1 MEQQAL
7 LEELERL
14 RLLNQKLI
22 AQKDGEK
29 DRILFRAEQDPLTQ
43 LWLSKRAKKEIQA
56 RLDHLPENC
65 ISSLIVLDLDHFC
78 TVNVARGR
86 MFGDTVLQ
94 RMGDLLRRIAQQGR
108 LNGENGVAAR
118 MGGDEFLLFLPGME
132 MDPCMSIIE
141 KLRTSIA
148 SSYIDD
154 EHRHTLCASIGL
166 TICTERDAG
175 ILIDNAFAALGYA
188 QQFNTGSFSIY
199 EDLAGPVGF
208 LGSHEMTRLH
218 ARDNWE
224 DENIFSFAFRTLAQ
238 VMDLK
243 ASLHVLYS
251 RIARQYKVDEIC
263 VIEMTGKTRS
273 MRVHFLWNAV
283 QAFLTPSK
291 PLLSGPETGWVEKW
305 VSTPVSLNDK
315 KINTF
320 SDSLKD
326 FLHCRSLHSLL
337 LCPIFIQGVF
347 RGSVV
352 YGAKKKRTWDVLEQR
367 ELREVAA
374 IQYGVIEKISSEKL
388 SRSQTTFISRM
399 SNELRAPLADIIGLT
414 EILQGSSDD
423 DPLRTSMSLRRIGQT
438 AQDMLAFVNNVLE
451 MSRLEQSGLG
461 LADESFSLR
470 DLTTS
475 LEMLMRG
482 TAQGEQKFTCFSCCR
497 HDMVR
502 GDEAGLRLVLT
513 NLLANAF
520 KFTSSTGT
528 IRLLIEE
535 IGPCGDQNQYR
546 FCVEDNGIGISPV
559 NLERIRS
566 QFRAEKNISDLRAGE
581 GFGLVLCNGLVTLMG
596 GHLDMESR
604 EYEGSRFFFTLSL
617 PESEYV
623 KASPERSHGALTGLR
638 ILFAEDNE
646 ENVAAA
652 RRLLTM
658 EGAALDI
665 VYNGRDLVQTF
676 SSSAPG
682 TYDLILTDMRMPYMT
697 GMEAAALIRGLHRP
711 DSVLPI
717 ITTTS
722 EVFDENGRDN
732 LEKYF
737 TLCLPKPIDIR
748 RLIREIRQCLN
759 LPALPE

>member
-22 AQKDGEK
+22 AQRDEENE
-29 DRILFRAEQDPLTQ
+29 RAPFRAEQDPLTQ
-43 LWLSKRAKKEIQA
+43 LWLSKRAKKEIQE
-56 RLDHLPENC
+56 RLDRLPEDC
-65 ISSLIVLDLDHFC
+65 ISSLIVLDIDHFC

-118 MGGDEFLLFLPGME
+118 MGGDEFLLFLPGVE
-132 MDPCMSIIE
+132 REPCMGIIE
-141 KLRTSIA
+141 KLRESIA

-154 EHRHTLCASIGL
+154 ERRHLLCASIGL
-166 TICTERDAG
+166 SICTERDAG
-175 ILIDNAFAALGYA
+175 ILIDNAFAALCYA
-188 QQFNTGSFSIY
+188 QQFNTGSFSVY

-208 LGSHEMTRLH
+208 LGFHEMTRLH

-238 VMDLK
+238 VTDLK

-251 RIARQYKVDEIC
+251 RIARQYEVDEVC
-263 VIEMTGKTRS
+263 VIELLSKTRS
-273 MRVHFLWNAV
+273 MRVQFLWNAL

-291 PLLSGPETGWVEKW
+291 PLLSGPEAVWVEKW
-305 VSTPVSLNDK
+305 VSTPLLLNDRK
-315 KINTF
+315 LNTF
-320 SDSLKD
+320 SDALKD
-326 FLHCRSLHSLL
+326 FLHCHTLHSLL

-347 RGSVV
+347 HGSVI
-352 YGAKKKRTWDVLEQR
+352 YGAKKKRTWDVREQR

-374 IQYGVIEKISSEKL
+374 IHYGVIEKIGSEQL
-388 SRSQTTFISRM
+388 NRSQTTFISRI

-414 EILQGSSDD
+414 EILQGAADD
-423 DPLRTSMSLRRIGQT
+423 DPLRTSISLRRIGQT
-438 AQDMLAFVNNVLE
+438 AQDMLAFVDNVLE
-451 MSRLEQSGLG
+451 MSRLEHSGLG
-461 LADESFSLR
+461 LANEPFSLR

-482 TAQGEQKFTCFSCCR
+482 TAQGDQTFTCFSCCR

-520 KFTSSTGT
+520 KFTSSTGI
-528 IRLLIEE
+528 IRLFIEE
-535 IGPCGDQNQYR
+535 TGPSGERNQYR
-546 FCVEDNGIGISPV
+546 FCVEDSGIGISPV

-566 QFRAEKNISDLRAGE
+566 RFRSEKNIADLRAGE
-581 GFGLVLCNGLVTLMG
+581 GFGLALCNRLVTLMG

-617 PESEYV
+617 PESEYA
-623 KASPERSHGALTGLR
+623 KASLERSHNALTGLR

-646 ENVAAA
+646 ENAAAA

-658 EGAALDI
+658 EGAVLDI

-697 GMEAAALIRGLHRP
+697 GMEAAVLIRSLQRP
-711 DSVLPI
+711 DSSLPI

-722 EVFDENGRDN
+722 EVFDENGRDD

-737 TLCLPKPIDIR
+737 TLCLPKPVDIR

-759 LPALPE
+759 LTPLPE